1 MNLLCSGSDRVDAAF
16 ASGLQWPWSGTAKQ
30 VMARRLFEPTLDLWG
45 AKFIRPVCMACP
57 DPAHRVT
64 RSAEILLA

>member
-1 MNLLCSGSDRVDAAF
+1 MDAAF
-16 ASGLQWPWSGTAKQ
+16 ASGLQWRRSGTAKQ

-57 DPAHRVT
+57 DPAHRAA
-64 RSAEILLA
+64 RSADVSLA